1 MLVNTDL
8 HIKLSSW
15 VEGKDKECNTM
26 NSGTS
31 ITHLLSFQGLT
42 DQVLAEQQLVSS
54 CLIALKAFSLL

>member
-1 MLVNTDL
+1 MLVNTNL

-42 DQVLAEQQLVSS
+42 DQVLAEQQLVS
-54 CLIALKAFSLL
+54 

>member
-1 MLVNTDL
+1 MLVNTNL
-8 HIKLSSW
+8 LIKLSSW

-42 DQVLAEQQLVSS
+42 DQVLAEQQLVS
-54 CLIALKAFSLL
+54 